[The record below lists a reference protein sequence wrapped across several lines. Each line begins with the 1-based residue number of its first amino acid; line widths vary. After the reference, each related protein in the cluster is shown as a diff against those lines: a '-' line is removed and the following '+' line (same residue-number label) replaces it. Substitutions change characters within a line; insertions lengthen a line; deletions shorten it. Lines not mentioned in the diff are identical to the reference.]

1 MVRSGDDIT
10 VVVTSQGEVY
20 PGSSVV
26 LAAGWQNPRLA
37 TELRTVVRVV
47 GESTMYV
54 TPGDAHRFSPDR
66 FPIVGH
72 YAFPADRHG
81 MVHVSPGGAPEFEI
95 EVDPSDSIK
104 LDRLLPD
111 PVFVGSTREVME
123 TWVPELALAPVT
135 RLGRCF
141 YPVTSHD
148 DYLLYRRG
156 NVVTLVGCASGT
168 GFKTAPIVAAIGT
181 ELAAGGAGG
190 SVSEL
195 YSQSFTYE
203 TALRAR

>member
-1 MVRSGDDIT
+1 
-10 VVVTSQGEVY
+10 
-20 PGSSVV
+20 
-26 LAAGWQNPRLA
+26 
-37 TELRTVVRVV
+37 
-47 GESTMYV
+47 
-54 TPGDAHRFSPDR
+54 
-66 FPIVGH
+66 
-72 YAFPADRHG
+72 

-123 TWVPELALAPVT
+123 TWVPELALVPVT